1 MARVQYNSDLLNVI
15 SDVKAGGS
23 KSLELKVSGSTL
35 SNKTNIENALAQWR
49 DCFNTLYS
57 PSNKCRGK
65 LELRFKKVKRCS
77 SENVINLKSL
87 EKNSSLAEVIHLKG
101 AQLGI
106 HLTKYF
112 IKMSVLPN
120 PRWQHNIENL
130 CLSSLPC
137 I

>member
-35 SNKTNIENALAQWR
+35 SNKTNIENALTQWQ

-65 LELRFKKVKRCS
+65 LELRFKKVKKK
-77 SENVINLKSL
+77 V
-87 EKNSSLAEVIHLKG
+87 
-101 AQLGI
+101 
-106 HLTKYF
+106 
-112 IKMSVLPN
+112 
-120 PRWQHNIENL
+120 
-130 CLSSLPC
+130 
-137 I
+137 